1 MRPDW
6 RVLSLLL
13 VLFGLWAVAAL
24 APGCDGKP
32 RPAELIPAQPDR
44 GAFARSLAKART
56 ADAVRSGRLTLL
68 EGAAAIREIDQA
80 DLDAPA
86 LDLDAYA
93 GEVIRWVRWPDA
105 EGKMRPDVTDLR
117 EAERVELRREALQPP
132 GRARRPAASPP

>member
-32 RPAELIPAQPDR
+32 RPAELLPAQPG
-44 GAFARSLAKART
+44 GAHERSLAKART

-86 LDLDAYA
+86 LDLDACA
-93 GEVIRWVRWPDA
+93 SEVIRWVRGPDA
-105 EGKMRPDVTDLR
+105 EGKTCPDLADLL
-117 EAERVELRREALQPP
+117 EAERVELRREGLLP
-132 GRARRPAASPP
+132 RR